1 MSRHSKKVFGLK
13 PAAFNTLV
21 TLGIVFF
28 MGLWFMG
35 NYNSLVS
42 SQTAVEKSWASVETQ
57 YQRRFDLIGNLVESV
72 KGGQKQELAVF
83 SKIADARKQ
92 YSSASSIHDKAEAVN
107 SIETNMAL
115 IPKLQ
120 EAYPDLKSNALVTS
134 LMSDLRSTEDV
145 IAKSRDTYNTT
156 ATNYNKNIR
165 SFPKNIFSSM
175 FGFEKVPLFKSS
187 QNADKAVEVK
197 F

>member
-1 MSRHSKKVFGLK
+1 MSKFLSPQAIK
-13 PAAFNTLV
+13 TL
-21 TLGIVFF
+21 TILGVIFII
-28 MGLWFMG
+28 GLWFVG

-42 SQTAVEKSWASVETQ
+42 SQIAVEKSWAQIETQ

-92 YSSASSIHDKAEAVN
+92 YSSASSINDKAAAIS
-107 SIETNMAL
+107 SIETNVAL
-115 IPKLQ
+115 IPRLQ
-120 EAYPDLKSNALVTS
+120 EAYPELKSNGLVVS
-134 LMSDLRSTEDV
+134 LMSDLKSTEDA
-145 IAKSRDTYNTT
+145 IATKRDAYNNT

-165 SFPKNIFSSM
+165 SFPKNLFAHI
-175 FGFEKVPLFKSS
+175 FGFEPSTLFKSVD
-187 QNADKAVEVK
+187 NANKAVEVK